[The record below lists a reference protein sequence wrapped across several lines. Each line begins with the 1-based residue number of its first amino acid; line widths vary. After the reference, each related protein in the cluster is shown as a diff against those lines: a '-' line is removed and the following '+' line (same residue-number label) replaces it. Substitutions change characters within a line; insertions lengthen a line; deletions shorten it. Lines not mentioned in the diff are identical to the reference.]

1 MIVVDASAAVKWFFV
16 EERSVQARA
25 ILRAVLVGSENVV
38 APPLLVSEV
47 VNAIRRRM
55 FREALPLSEARQF
68 VSAFLDVPKTL
79 WSPDRLYIRAL
90 EVAEEYNLPAAYDAQ
105 YVAAAELLE
114 CTLWTADERL
124 LRALGGRLSNVCP
137 VAEYA
142 AS

>member
-90 EVAEEYNLPAAYDAQ
+90 EVAEEYNLPAAYDTQ
-105 YVAAAELLE
+105 
-114 CTLWTADERL
+114 
-124 LRALGGRLSNVCP
+124 
-137 VAEYA
+137 
-142 AS
+142 